1 MEQME
6 QTTRIVIET
15 PEGLRRIEAPERQEF
30 WDSIAAYDEAHGTK
44 LYDLPEGSIWPDDGT
59 VQAPPAD
66 PDEIRAWFGRA

>member
-6 QTTRIVIET
+6 QTTKIVIET
-15 PEGLRRIEAPERQEF
+15 
-30 WDSIAAYDEAHGTK
+30 
-44 LYDLPEGSIWPDDGT
+44 PEGSIWPDDGT